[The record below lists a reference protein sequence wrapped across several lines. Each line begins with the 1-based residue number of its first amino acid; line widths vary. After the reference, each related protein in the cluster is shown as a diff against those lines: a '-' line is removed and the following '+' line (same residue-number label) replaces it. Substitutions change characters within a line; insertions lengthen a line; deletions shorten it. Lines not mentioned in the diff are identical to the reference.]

1 MPDSINVLFI
11 GDVVGTNGLALV
23 TKMLKSLIEKYSA
36 DFTIVNGENI
46 ADGKSLTK
54 KHAAELY
61 EAGAN
66 IITTGNHVWDRWDVK
81 ALLSEDR
88 RVLRPANY
96 PRENAGTG
104 IAIGSTKHGVKVGV
118 LNLQA
123 RTYMQTIDCPFKTS
137 NWAMEK
143 ILSETPIV
151 LVDFHGEATAEKQ
164 AMGRYLD
171 GKASAVLG
179 THTHVQTSDA
189 QIFPHG
195 TAYIT
200 DVGMSGPYE
209 SVVGMRVDIA
219 IKRFLYQTPFKYE
232 VAQDEVRIAGV
243 ALTVDVQSGQALEI
257 NPFMFPEFSRARE
270 LMTNESTQADP
281 RLVAET
287 DVLKTSGVEA

>member
-1 MPDSINVLFI
+1 MPDSINILFI

-23 TKMLKSLIEKYSA
+23 TKMLKSLIEKYEA

-61 EAGAN
+61 EAGTQ

-81 ALLSEDR
+81 GLLSEDR
-88 RVLRPANY
+88 RILRPANY
-96 PRENAGTG
+96 PRENAGSG
-104 IAIGSTKHGVKVGV
+104 IAIGTTKHGVKVGV
-118 LNLQA
+118 LNLQG

-143 ILSETPIV
+143 ILAETPIV
-151 LVDFHGEATAEKQ
+151 IVDFHGEATAEKQ

-200 DVGMSGPYE
+200 DVGMSGPYD

-243 ALTVDVQSGQALEI
+243 ALKVDVQTGQALEI
-257 NPFMFPEFSRARE
+257 EPFMFPEFPRNKE
-270 LMTNESTQADP
+270 LMTEKLPQSDSGV
-281 RLVAET
+281 VATAE
-287 DVLKTSGVEA
+287 VQQTSGVEA